1 VEQERGKRAAQRSA
15 DLARAEK
22 APAEDALRDL
32 QRQAGNKAVAD
43 LLSQQPA
50 QREPSSPGI
59 RLRDALRANR
69 TPVQREFGLA
79 LQRIGKDDLKQPGR
93 LLRRGDRGS
102 DVATVLQLLGVN
114 ADGIFG
120 RQTRAKVVEFH
131 GSAGLAA
138 DGIVGPLT
146 WSALTS
152 ATASTGKLPA
162 TIDKIA
168 SSTDKLAPESTD
180 KLAPESTDKLAPE
193 STDKM
198 ASSTDKLPSD
208 TTEKLAPESTDK
220 MASSTDKIPSS
231 TDKLASSTEKLPPDT
246 TDKLAS

>member
-93 LLRRGDRGS
+93 LLRRGDQGS
-102 DVATVLQLLGVN
+102 DVATVQQLLGVN

-120 RQTRAKVVEFH
+120 RQTRAKVVDFQR
-131 GSAGLAA
+131 SAGLAA

-168 SSTDKLAPESTD
+168 SSTGKLPPETTE
-180 KLAPESTDKLAPE
+180 KLPPET
-193 STDKM
+193 TDKM
-198 ASSTDKLPSD
+198 ASSTDKLAPD
-208 TTEKLAPESTDK
+208 TTEKLAPESIDK

-231 TDKLASSTEKLPPDT
+231 TDKLPPDT

>member
-1 VEQERGKRAAQRSA
+1 MEQLRGKRAVQRSS
-15 DLARAEK
+15 DLAARAEK

-59 RLRDALRANR
+59 RLRDALRADR
-69 TPVQREFGLA
+69 QPVQREFGLA
-79 LQRIGKDDLKQPGR
+79 LQRIGKDEFKQPGR
-93 LLRRGDRGS
+93 LLRRGDQGS
-102 DVATVLQLLGVN
+102 DVATVQQLLGVN

-120 RQTRAKVVEFH
+120 RQTRAKVVDFQR
-131 GSAGLAA
+131 SAGLAA

-162 TIDKIA
+162 SIDKIA
-168 SSTDKLAPESTD
+168 SSTDKLPPETTEKIAPESTE
-180 KLAPESTDKLAPE
+180 KIAPESTEKIAPE
-193 STDKM
+193 STEKM
-198 ASSTDKLPSD
+198 ASSTDKL
-208 TTEKLAPESTDK
+208 TDETGK
-220 MASSTDKIPSS
+220 A
-231 TDKLASSTEKLPPDT
+231 
-246 TDKLAS
+246 